1 MNTNFYGI
9 LKKEEETDFEFCLRC
24 CLAKHNKEIDIDWC
38 DIVDAF
44 PLLNNCHYDTLRKN
58 FSGKM
63 GVGEVVKFYEEKIAN
78 MIINNQS
85 QDIQNELLMEI
96 EQKQQELKKERYKLN
111 DERNRLN
118 SLLRTEARWE
128 VIIEYLKQTLES
140 YTYKPSDYITYKRYE
155 GGQTEASLLL
165 SDWHI
170 GTSFKTFHNLYN
182 LDVAKSRADR
192 LRDDVIDYCVLHK
205 VKTLYIEILGD
216 ITSGNIHLTTRLSNN
231 ENVIQQVIEA
241 SEMLSKFV
249 YEISLVVPNV
259 KLVYCVG
266 NHGRVNANVKESM
279 SEENFEY
286 LIRWHLETRLAQL
299 PNVSWVYN
307 VIDKEVAQYELE
319 CGRSIASCHGH
330 REKNYK
336 EAVKNLTHYFGACKV
351 DEVHMGHFH
360 NHQIINNV
368 VVNGSFMG
376 VDQYASELRYNDI
389 PSQTLRIY
397 DTKGNFI
404 TYQINLN

>member
-1 MNTNFYGI
+1 MNNNFYN
-9 LKKEEETDFEFCLRC
+9 LKRKEDETEFEFCWRC
-24 CLAKHNKEIDIDWC
+24 ICAKIEKQVDCDWQDI
-38 DIVDAF
+38 IEF
-44 PLLNNCHYDTLRKN
+44 FNLPLHRDSLRKAVN
-58 FSGKM
+58 
-63 GVGEVVKFYEEKIAN
+63 VGEFSAYNIYKYMEDKIAN
-78 MIINNQS
+78 IVIDS
-85 QDIQNELLMEI
+85 QPQQAQDELLMEI

-118 SLLRTEARWE
+118 ALLRTEARWE
-128 VIIEYLKQTLES
+128 VIIDYLKKTVES
-140 YTYKPSDYITYKRYE
+140 YTYEPSDYITYKRYE

-170 GTSFKTFHNLYN
+170 GSAFNTFHNAYN
-182 LDVAKSRADR
+182 LDIAKSRAGR
-192 LRDDVIDYCVLHK
+192 LRDDVIDYCVLHQ

-241 SEMLSKFV
+241 SEMLSKFI
-249 YEISLVVPNV
+249 YEISLVVPNI

-286 LIRWHLETRLAQL
+286 LIRWHLETKLAQL
-299 PNVSWVYN
+299 PNVSWIYN
-307 VIDKEVAQYELE
+307 VIDREVAHYELD

-336 EAVKNLTHYFGACKV
+336 EAVKNLTHYFGVCKV

-360 NHQIINNV
+360 NHQVINNV
-368 VVNGSFMG
+368 IVNGSFMG
-376 VDQYASELRYNDI
+376 VDPYASELRYSDI
-389 PSQTLRIY
+389 PSQTLRVY